1 MDIESRYGKLINY
14 LTDYIYTVKIEDGT
28 VVDTYHGI
36 GCVSV
41 TGYTSEDYKKNPNLW
56 YSMVPQKDR
65 HKVLAQARLALAGE
79 EVGPVEHRITHR
91 DGTTRWIRNNII
103 ITRDAEGRPVAYDGL
118 INDITPLKRA
128 QAAEAVKNR
137 QLIQADKMASL
148 GILVSGIA
156 HEINNPNN
164 FILLNIQL
172 FSKIWKDIAPILEA
186 YHREQGDF
194 SVAGISYQS
203 SKEKLSQSLEG
214 ILIGSERIQNITK
227 RLTDYA
233 KMDSGQLNEDVDV
246 NKVVSIAIVITNTL
260 IRKSTQHFTVD
271 YGKDL
276 PLIQGNAQQLEQ
288 VVITLINN
296 ACQALRSTEE
306 SINIV
311 TYYDPARGKVR
322 IKVRD
327 QGIGIKEEDL
337 KYIMDPFFTSKRD
350 MGGTGLGLSVSYNIV
365 KNHGGTLI
373 LKSEPNKGTTARV
386 SLPVTQEYTIK

>member
-1 MDIESRYGKLINY
+1 MEIKNRYAKLIDY
-14 LTDYIYTVKIEDGT
+14 LTDYIYTVSIKDGE
-28 VVDTYHGI
+28 VIDTFHGL
-36 GCVSV
+36 GCVAV
-41 TGYTSEDYKKNPNLW
+41 TGYTSDDYKKNPELW

-65 HKVLAQARLALAGE
+65 SKVLEQARLALAGE
-79 EVGPVEHRITHR
+79 ETKPLEHRIIHR
-91 DGTTRWIRNNII
+91 DGTTRWIRNKII
-103 ITRDAEGRPVAYDGL
+103 VTKDADGRPIAYDGL
-118 INDITPLKRA
+118 INDITPLKKA
-128 QAAEAVKNR
+128 QAAEAIKNR

-172 FSKIWKDIAPILEA
+172 FSKIWKDVAPILDA
-186 YHREQGDF
+186 YYSENGDF
-194 SVAGISYQS
+194 SVAGISYAA
-203 SKEKLSQSLEG
+203 SKEKIAQSLEG

-233 KMDSGQLNEDVDV
+233 KTDSGILNESVDI
-246 NKVVSIAIVITNTL
+246 NKVVSMAIVIANTL
-260 IRKSTQHFTVD
+260 IKKSTTRFFVE

-276 PLIQGNAQQLEQ
+276 PKIRGNAQQLEQ

-296 ACQALRSTEE
+296 ACQALQSTSEE
-306 SINIV
+306 IHIL
-311 TYYDPARGKVR
+311 TYCDRQRGKVR

-337 KYIMDPFFTSKRD
+337 KYIMDPFFTTKRD

-373 LKSEPNKGTTARV
+373 LKSEPHRGTTARL
-386 SLPVTQEYTIK
+386 SLPFETEKE